1 MLSVQPKNAIAWS
14 QPAGSGPVT
23 QVGVAVGLNV
33 LGVVGAKVGE
43 ALCGAPVGSS
53 LGAIVGGEDCVGD
66 PVGAAVGS
74 FVGPG
79 LGEDVGKFV
88 GAAVG
93 ADVGKIVGIEVG
105 SAVGPI
111 VGCSELGT
119 RVGTADGASVHAL
132 QCPGQ
137 KRIVFSL
144 HPKNATAW
152 SQPAGSGPVSQVGL
166 ADGLNVFETSV
177 GASVG
182 AAL

>member
-43 ALCGAPVGSS
+43 ALSA
-53 LGAIVGGEDCVGD
+53 LGAIVRGEDCVGD

-88 GAAVG
+88 GAVVG

-111 VGCSELGT
+111 VGCAELGT